1 MSFVMIVTLV
11 VGAGLFLLHRYLPV
25 SHVKKMNMSEI
36 TAKNDGMVVPVDTR
50 DYQTS
55 SHDKME
61 HAVCLPLAYLER
73 HHQDIPQRPI
83 VLVCSDEVEK
93 NLAARLLKRKGY
105 EVIGYTIPAK
115 HQECRAM
122 PCMIEK

>member
-1 MSFVMIVTLV
+1 MSFVLIVTLI
-11 VGAGLFLLHRYLPV
+11 VGTGLFILHRYLPA
-25 SHVKKMNMSEI
+25 SHVKKMDMSEV
-36 TAKNDGMVVPVDTR
+36 TSEDGMVVPVDTR

-55 SHDKME
+55 SQDKLGQ
-61 HAVCLPLAYLER
+61 AVCLPLAYLER

-83 VLVCSDEVEK
+83 VLICSDEVEK

-105 EVIGYTIPAK
+105 EVIGYTIPTQQ
-115 HQECRAM
+115 QECRAM

>member
-1 MSFVMIVTLV
+1 MSFVLIVTLI
-11 VGAGLFLLHRYLPV
+11 VGTGLFILHRYLPA
-25 SHVKKMNMSEI
+25 SHVKKMDMSEV
-36 TAKNDGMVVPVDTR
+36 TSEDGMVVPVDTR

-55 SHDKME
+55 SQDKLA

-83 VLVCSDEVEK
+83 VLICSDEVEK

-105 EVIGYTIPAK
+105 EVIGYTIPTQ